1 MNQHFAEQFN
11 VCQGFLPVAM
21 NTAANSGDWVSMRD
35 YGRCTI
41 VFFKAVGTNADD
53 PTIAVKQATAVAGTS
68 AKAIGFTTLYK
79 KQAATN
85 LLATGIYTKSTSDS
99 PATNDTWTVAS
110 GTWTNSD
117 LAEQAAIIVIDIK
130 AEDLDA
136 DNGFDC
142 VQLSIAD
149 VGTNAQLGCAL
160 YFLGEPRFQKDIL
173 NSGIID

>member
-11 VCQGFLPVAM
+11 LCQGILPVAL
-21 NTAANSGDWVSMRD
+21 NTAANNGDWVSMRD

-41 VFFKAVGTNADD
+41 VIFKAVGTAGDD

-68 AKAIGFTTLYK
+68 SKALPFSTVYK

-85 LLATGIYTKSTSDS
+85 LLAVNTYTKSTSDV
-99 PATNDTWTVAS
+99 PATNDTFVVAS

-136 DNGFDC
+136 DNNFDC
-142 VQLSIAD
+142 VQVSIAD
-149 VGTNAQLGCAL
+149 IGTNAQLGSAI
-160 YFLGEPRFQKDIL
+160 YIMGEPRYQKDIL
-173 NSGIID
+173 NAAIID